1 MKMFVYRRDNN
12 RRRVFK
18 KNLLKNFRVMNY
30 FNFYSKVMRKVVQ
43 NVEVIRKVF
52 RQVKLDVKRGVSQY
66 CSDLQ
71 FEKKIYFLYIVDE
84 EKQFF
89 YVY

>member
-52 RQVKLDVKRGVSQY
+52 RQVKLDVKCGVSYY

-71 FEKKIYFLYIVDE
+71 FENKIYFLYIVDE

>member
-52 RQVKLDVKRGVSQY
+52 RQVKLDVKRGVSYY

-71 FEKKIYFLYIVDE
+71 LENKIYFLYIVDE

>member
-52 RQVKLDVKRGVSQY
+52 RQVKLDVKCGVSY
-66 CSDLQ
+66 YYSDLQ
-71 FEKKIYFLYIVDE
+71 LENKIYFLYIVDE